1 MSERAIRYSVIV
13 PVYRN
18 AATIPMLVERL
29 AELAQRLD
37 GPMEAVF
44 VVDGSPDDSAHR
56 LRTALA
62 GSGIR
67 AQLILLSRNFGSFSA
82 IRAGLARAKGDYLA
96 VMAADLQEPIEVV
109 EQFFALLAADE
120 CDVAIGERTGRDDPV
135 TSSFSARAYWWMY
148 RRFVNADFPVGG
160 VDVFGC
166 SRPVATELT
175 QFHERN
181 TSLVGLLFWLG
192 YRRCQVPYVRDART
206 EGKSGWTFRRK
217 LRYLFDSI
225 YAFTDLPIL
234 MLQVVGLVGLLASLI
249 FGTIVV
255 LAYVTGGIDQAGYTP
270 IIITIL
276 GSTSA
281 MLIGL
286 GVVGSYVWRAFE
298 NGQGRPVTVVAR
310 VEEFPGLAIDPPVEE
325 RQVADG

>member
-1 MSERAIRYSVIV
+1 M
-13 PVYRN
+13 
-18 AATIPMLVERL
+18 
-29 AELAQRLD
+29 
-37 GPMEAVF
+37 
-44 VVDGSPDDSAHR
+44 
-56 LRTALA
+56 
-62 GSGIR
+62 
-67 AQLILLSRNFGSFSA
+67 
-82 IRAGLARAKGDYLA
+82 ARAKGDYLA

-109 EQFFALLAADE
+109 EQFFALLSADE

-166 SRPVATELT
+166 SRAVATALT

-206 EGKSGWTFRRK
+206 EGKSGWTSGASCGTC
-217 LRYLFDSI
+217 SI
-225 YAFTDLPIL
+225 
-234 MLQVVGLVGLLASLI
+234 ASMRSLTCRSSCSKSSEWSDCSHRFI

-255 LAYVTGGIDQAGYTP
+255 LAYLAGGIDQPGYTP

-310 VEEFPGLAIDPPVEE
+310 VEEFAGVATDPPVEE